1 MKMIY
6 YGYVSQ
12 KRMFVVCSSTW
23 TIALFVWTVNL
34 YYLDFRIV
42 FCNQRRYRAY
52 KLLYWFA
59 LFRVTNRLALKLCLA
74 NIKAIPS
81 NGDRSQ
87 TQRHDAKQKF
97 ENEDCDVLVA
107 TNIVWLKY
115 LLHADGTSRN
125 SIMLLGRFWCQADF
139 AFIV

>member
-1 MKMIY
+1 MNYSIIELWTYTIWTLELFFAIKEGIEQCFKLPY
-6 YGYVSQ
+6 S
-12 KRMFVVCSSTW
+12 FVNFK
-23 TIALFVWTVNL
+23 FV
-34 YYLDFRIV
+34 
-42 FCNQRRYRAY
+42 
-52 KLLYWFA
+52 YWFA

-115 LLHADGTSRN
+115 LLHADGASRN